1 MGFFGK
7 IVGKAVN
14 DAIYK
19 ASDGKKMVSTD
30 YSKAAINIIKHKI
43 ENIIFIIN
51 NCILWILCFYD
62 LY

>member
-7 IVGKAVN
+7 IVGRAVN

-19 ASDGKKMVSTD
+19 ASDGKKPVSTD

-43 ENIIFIIN
+43 
-51 NCILWILCFYD
+51 
-62 LY
+62 